1 MKVYVASGYF
11 DLATPHFASDY
22 VLNHMALDKSL
33 AGNISTY
40 YYEAGHMMYVHIPS
54 LKAQAKHL
62 REFLKTA
69 I

>member
-1 MKVYVASGYF
+1 
-11 DLATPHFASDY
+11 
-22 VLNHMALDKSL
+22 L

-69 I
+69 S